1 MGTIQLYATAV
12 LIWGSTWFVIQF
24 QLGEVPVAVSLVYR
38 YLLAAG
44 LLFGWCRLRRVP
56 LGFDRRAHGRFA
68 GLGVLLFGLNYLLAY
83 HAQFHISSALN
94 AIAFSSMVWMNLLNA
109 RLFLGTRIDRAT
121 LGGAALGV
129 AGILILFW
137 PEVENIG
144 FGDETVMGAGLAL
157 AGAYVASL
165 GNIFSQRTQRER
177 LPVLQSNAWGML
189 YGALLMGAWA
199 LLTGQPFVLDTS
211 LPYLLSL
218 GYLALFGS
226 VIAFGAYLT
235 LLGRIGAQRAGYAA
249 VMFPIVAFVL
259 SALFEDLAVSGPLLI
274 GTTVALLGN
283 ALILAR
289 GRRPADDAD
298 SAADGKT
305 VRASATQDSRAVLSR
320 T

>member
-1 MGTIQLYATAV
+1 MGTLQLYATAV
-12 LIWGSTWFVIQF
+12 LIWGSTWFVLQF
-24 QLGEVPVAVSLVYR
+24 QLGEVPVAVSIVYR

-44 LLFGWCRLRRVP
+44 LLFGWCRLRGVP
-56 LGFDRRAHGRFA
+56 LDFDRRAHGRFA
-68 GLGVLLFGLNYLLAY
+68 GLGVFLFGLNYLLAY
-83 HAQFHISSALN
+83 NAQFHISSALN
-94 AIAFSSMVWMNLLNA
+94 AIAFSSMVWMNMLNA

-129 AGILILFW
+129 AGILVLFW
-137 PEVENIG
+137 PEVEAIG
-144 FGDETVMGAGLAL
+144 LGDATLIGAGLAL
-157 AGAYVASL
+157 SGAYVASL
-165 GNIFSQRTQRER
+165 GNILSQRTQREG

-189 YGALLMGAWA
+189 YGAILMGAWA
-199 LLTGQPFVLDTS
+199 LVTGQPFILDTS

-249 VMFPIVAFVL
+249 VMFPVVAFVL
-259 SALFEDLAVSGPLLI
+259 SALFEDLAITSHLVI
-274 GTTVALLGN
+274 GTTLALLGN

-289 GRRPADDAD
+289 GRRTEAAKADPAMAQR
-298 SAADGKT
+298 DGQP
-305 VRASATQDSRAVLSR
+305 ALSR